1 MLKSIISNFLLKGLQ
16 KLGRDLI
23 TVFTRM
29 KRDRILFIQES
40 ASGSNSFALWK
51 AANEAMREKYDLVL
65 YKMPPKEDFSIFVK
79 KHRLISS
86 ARIIVTTH
94 SSFKPSKK
102 HIHIQLW
109 HGVPLKKIGSME
121 IGRTAKFKPSK
132 LWRRVDYIMSYS
144 ETYTTFLNACMLSDP
159 DKYVI
164 TGAPRN
170 DWLFTSAG
178 RGELQK
184 ILGRVDQDVKYVFY
198 IPTFREGYLGLKQGD
213 KTYEN
218 PFGFG
223 SFAPER
229 FDRFLSDNKCV
240 MIFKPHPHEEKLM
253 QKYFNEYPLK
263 NMVLL
268 TDGALKT
275 NGLDFY
281 QVLNSCDILITDYS
295 SVFYD
300 FLLLDRPIIFTPVD
314 LDAYKATRGIM
325 IESFDGWVPGPIAL
339 DQEALE
345 VEITKSL
352 NQKDYYREKR
362 NNMSA
367 NHHRY
372 QDGNSSARL
381 WKFMDNLLSQ

>member
-1 MLKSIISNFLLKGLQ
+1 MVKNIISNFFLKCLR

-23 TVFTRM
+23 TLFTKI
-29 KRDRILFIQES
+29 KRDRILFVQES
-40 ASGSNSFALWK
+40 ASGSNSYALWK
-51 AANEAMREKYDLVL
+51 AANAAMREKYDLVL
-65 YKMPPKEDFSIFVK
+65 YEMPQREDVFIFVK

-94 SSFKPSKK
+94 SSFKPSRK

-132 LWRRVDYIMSYS
+132 LWRQVDYIMSYS

-170 DWLFTSAG
+170 DWLFASEG
-178 RGELQK
+178 RADIQK
-184 ILGRVDQDVKYVFY
+184 IVGGADQDVKYIFY

-213 KTYEN
+213 KTYGN
-218 PFGFG
+218 PFGFEI
-223 SFAPER
+223 FDPER
-229 FDRFLSDNKCV
+229 FDKFLSDNKCV
-240 MIFKPHPHEEKLM
+240 MIFKPHPHEEQLM
-253 QKYFNEYPLK
+253 QSYFSEYPLK

-268 TDGALKT
+268 TDIDLKT
-275 NGLDFY
+275 NKLDFY
-281 QVLNSCDILITDYS
+281 EVLNSCDILITDYS

-300 FLLLDRPIIFTPVD
+300 FLLLNRPVIFTPVD

-325 IESFDGWVPGPIAL
+325 IESFESWVPGPVAL
-339 DQEALE
+339 DQDALE
-345 VEITKSL
+345 VEIGKCL
-352 NQKDYYREKR
+352 YQEDYYREKR

-381 WKFMDNLLSQ
+381 WTFMDNLLSE

>member
-1 MLKSIISNFLLKGLQ
+1 MNGNFLQ
-16 KLGRDLI
+16 KCLSRLGRDLI
-23 TVFTRM
+23 ALFTRV
-29 KRDRILFIQES
+29 KKDRIVFIQES
-40 ASGSNSFALWK
+40 SSGSNSYALWR
-51 AANEAMREKYDLVL
+51 AADEAMRKKYDLVL
-65 YKMPPKEDFSIFVK
+65 YKMPPKENFSIFVK

-86 ARIIVTTH
+86 ARLIVTTH

-102 HIHIQLW
+102 NIHLQLW

-121 IGRTAKFKPSK
+121 VGRTAKFKPSK
-132 LWRRVDYIMSYS
+132 LWRQVDYIMSYS

-159 DKYVI
+159 YKYVI

-170 DWLFTSAG
+170 DCLFTSEG
-178 RGELQK
+178 KVEIRK

-218 PFGFG
+218 PFGFKR
-223 SFAPER
+223 FDPER
-229 FDRFLSDNKCV
+229 FDRFLADNKCV

-253 QKYFNEYPLK
+253 QGYFNEYPLQ

-268 TDGALKT
+268 TDDHLKT
-275 NGLDFY
+275 NGVDFY
-281 QVLNSCDILITDYS
+281 EVLNACDILITDYS

-300 FLLLDRPIIFTPVD
+300 FLLLDRPIIFSPVD
-314 LDAYKATRGIM
+314 LEAYKATRGLM
-325 IESFDGWVPGPIAL
+325 IESFDGWVPGPLAL
-339 DQEALE
+339 DQDALE
-345 VEITKSL
+345 VEITQSL
-352 NQKDYYREKR
+352 YQKDYFREKR

-372 QDGNSSARL
+372 RDGNSSARL
-381 WKFMDNLLSQ
+381 WKFMDNLLSQQI